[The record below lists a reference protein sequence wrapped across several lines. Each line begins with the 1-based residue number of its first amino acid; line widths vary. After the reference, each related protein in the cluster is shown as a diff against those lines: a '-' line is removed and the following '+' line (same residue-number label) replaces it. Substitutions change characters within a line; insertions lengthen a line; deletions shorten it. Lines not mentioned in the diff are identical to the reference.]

1 MIIFK
6 LKEVQAR
13 YNVRNV
19 DLAKFLGL
27 KSDSLITE
35 YRSGVKTPKLDR
47 VDLIMDAILKL
58 GNKEKL
64 KLHPLSFSDLVEY
77 RPNSTQK
84 SKENQKEN
92 PSF

>member
-19 DLAKFLGL
+19 ALAKYLGL

-35 YRSGVKTPKLDR
+35 YRSGVKVPKLDR
-47 VDLIMDAILKL
+47 VDRIMDGIITLGDQKKL
-58 GNKEKL
+58 ELN
-64 KLHPLSFSDLVEY
+64 PLSFSDLVEY
-77 RPNSTQK
+77 RPNITETA
-84 SKENQKEN
+84 KEDQKEN
-92 PSF
+92 TPF

>member
-13 YNVRNV
+13 YNVKNV
-19 DLAKFLGL
+19 PLAKYLGL

-35 YRSGVKTPKLDR
+35 YRTGAKVPKLDR
-47 VDLIMDAILKL
+47 VDRIMDAINKL
-58 GNKEKL
+58 GDEK
-64 KLHPLSFSDLVEY
+64 KLALYPLSFSDLVEY
-77 RPNSTQK
+77 RPNTAEA
-84 SKENQKEN
+84 SKEKQKEL

>member
-19 DLAKFLGL
+19 ALAGYLGL
-27 KSDSLITE
+27 KSDALISE
-35 YRSGVKTPKLDR
+35 YRSGAKTPKLDR
-47 VDLIMDAILKL
+47 VDRIMDAIAEL

-64 KLHPLSFSDLVEY
+64 ELYPLSFSDLVEY
-77 RPNSTQK
+77 RPNTTEA
-84 SKENQKEN
+84 SKEDQKEN
-92 PSF
+92 IVF

>member
-19 DLAKFLGL
+19 ALAEYLGL
-27 KSDSLITE
+27 KSDALISE
-35 YRSGVKTPKLDR
+35 YRSGAKTPKLDR
-47 VDLIMDAILKL
+47 VDRIMDAILAL

-64 KLHPLSFSDLVEY
+64 ELYPLSFSDLIEY

-84 SKENQKEN
+84 SKENQKE
-92 PSF
+92 STLF